1 MAEGDIVGFRLDMD
15 GDGTLEAFV
24 NEESVG
30 VIARDLK
37 GKDLRVAI
45 GFEGNTFGAG
55 DYEYFPGAITPPLDD
70 WRMRSKMAAVRTV
83 LADDYSPEAA
93 LAVPSA
99 LEGDAFEADR
109 TPLWFKRDVPT
120 VLSQDDQNVFGFAIG
135 KVRGET
141 ARCGWLRMLLLL
153 LLRQGAAG
161 PRC

>member
-135 KVRGET
+135 KVR
-141 ARCGWLRMLLLL
+141 
-153 LLRQGAAG
+153 
-161 PRC
+161 